1 MAYKMSVAS
10 IPSTLLREPQR
21 FLDELS
27 TGVKLQEKALA
38 LTAFCVLFFGVY
50 GSVLG
55 SSSGVIQAAVSAIKL
70 PMLFLLTMAICFPTL
85 HILNLLFGAKH
96 STVQLAVL
104 LLAALAAT
112 GTILVGFL
120 PISLF
125 FLMTNDSYAFYKL
138 LNVAILAIAAF
149 YGVRFLGHGM
159 SRIHEGLDTKTAPNR
174 SSVLTLWIVLYAF
187 VGSQLAWVTRPY
199 FGEPDMQW
207 QVFRTQRG
215 NFFVDIMQAVKE
227 IAGPD

>member
-1 MAYKMSVAS
+1 MAYKMSIAS
-10 IPSTLLREPQR
+10 VPSTLLREPQR
-21 FLDELS
+21 FLE
-27 TGVKLQEKALA
+27 E
-38 LTAFCVLFFGVY
+38 LTAGTKLGDKAFALIMFCVLFFGVY
-50 GSVLG
+50 GAVIG
-55 SSSGVIQAAVSAIKL
+55 ASSGVLQAAVSAIKL
-70 PMLFLLTMAICFPTL
+70 PLLFLLTMGICFPTL

-96 STVQLAVL
+96 STAQLAVL

-120 PISLF
+120 PVSLF
-125 FLMTNDSYAFYKL
+125 FLMTNDSYAFFKL
-138 LNVAILAIAAF
+138 LNVGILAVAAF

-159 SRIHEGLDTKTAPNR
+159 SKLHDGLDQKLAGNR

-215 NFFVDIMQAVKE
+215 NFFVDILQAMKE
-227 IAGPD
+227 IGGG